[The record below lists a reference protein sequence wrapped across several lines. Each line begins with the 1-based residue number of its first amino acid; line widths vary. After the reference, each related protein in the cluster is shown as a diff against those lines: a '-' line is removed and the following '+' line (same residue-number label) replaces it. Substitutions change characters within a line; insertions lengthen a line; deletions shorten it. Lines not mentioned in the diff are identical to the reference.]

1 MSADERPVNLKAVAN
16 LPSDAPVVMINL
28 LKFND
33 GPGVASYLQYSR
45 EVQPHLER
53 VGGKVR
59 YAGASPV
66 NVIGDGERP
75 WWDAIL
81 IVEFAR
87 ELQEEGMSSAQAA
100 VEATRRRLRPIIMT
114 SLAFILGVVPLLQ
127 ASGAGSASQRALG
140 TVVFGGMLASTLFAI
155 PFVPVFYILMH
166 RLGDRLRSGGRIV
179 LPEALRRR
187 RG

>member
-1 MSADERPVNLKAVAN
+1 MSADERPVNLKAFAH
-16 LPSDAPVVMINL
+16 LPADAPVVMINL

-33 GPGVASYLQYSR
+33 GPGVTSYLQYSR

-81 IVEFAR
+81 VVEYP
-87 ELQEEGMSSAQAA
+87 SPQAFVDMVTDA
-100 VEATRRRLRPIIMT
+100 DYQKVHEHRAAALEQGDLVAT
-114 SLAFILGVVPLLQ
+114 
-127 ASGAGSASQRALG
+127 SQWMPA
-140 TVVFGGMLASTLFAI
+140 
-155 PFVPVFYILMH
+155 
-166 RLGDRLRSGGRIV
+166 
-179 LPEALRRR
+179 
-187 RG
+187 